1 MKRANEQGMALNP
14 TRNVTSCTSA
24 ATWGNARAG
33 CRVSAGQSHYF
44 ARSPVVGISD
54 TSATWFAG
62 RG

>member
-33 CRVSAGQSHYF
+33 CRVSAGQGPLFLDYQ
-44 ARSPVVGISD
+44 
-54 TSATWFAG
+54 
-62 RG
+62 